1 MAPKEKKSTQVAL
14 GGLASALCLL
24 LMFMTGVIPF
34 GEYALPAFA
43 GIVIIA
49 VVVENGCKT
58 AVLVYAAVSVLAV
71 FMVPVKEAALLFIF
85 FFGYYP
91 ILQTKLCKIKP
102 KVLQYALKF
111 IIFNIAVIAAY
122 MIVIY
127 VLGIGDILDEF
138 GSFGKYSALILLAM
152 GNVFFVIYDYTVDNL
167 QYIYIHW
174 FRPKFLRRVG

>member
-1 MAPKEKKSTQVAL
+1 MAKKAKKSTQVAL

-24 LMFMTGVIPF
+24 LMFMTGIIPF

-58 AVLVYAAVSVLAV
+58 AVLVYAAVSILAI

-91 ILQTKLCKIKP
+91 ILQTKLVMIKS
-102 KVLQYALKF
+102 KLLQYGLKF
-111 IIFNIAVIAAY
+111 LIFNIAVVSAY

-127 VLGIGDILDEF
+127 VMGVSEILDEF
-138 GSFGKYSALILLAM
+138 GSFGKYSALILLAL
-152 GNVFFVIYDYTVDNL
+152 GNVFFAIYDFTVDNL
-167 QYIYIHW
+167 HYVYVNY